1 LFLLKD
7 LCVNHKVP
15 VFKTMT
21 VFPFIVLLAAAGII
35 PFSCDVLGQG
45 QPLDSDE
52 VGTKSLPNK
61 VNITVNG
68 VNLQADIALTT
79 DEQTK
84 GLSIKDILQPD
95 EGMLFPYDAPRILSF
110 WMKDMKFPID
120 ILWLDSDKKVV
131 HIEENLQPCSPLLP
145 CPSYS
150 PDVQAQ
156 YVLETVAG
164 FSSANGISKGTPVEF
179 DLPT

>member
-1 LFLLKD
+1 MLKD
-7 LCVNHKVP
+7 LCVNRKVP
-15 VFKTMT
+15 EFKIIT

-35 PFSCDVLGQG
+35 PLSSDILGQRH
-45 QPLDSDE
+45 PLDSE

-68 VNLQADIALTT
+68 VNLQADVALTA

-84 GLSIKDILQPD
+84 GLSIKDILHPD
-95 EGMLFPYDAPRILSF
+95 EGMLFPYEAPRILSF

-120 ILWLDSDKKVV
+120 ILWLDSDKRVV
-131 HIEENLQPCSPLLP
+131 HIEESLQPCSPLLP

-179 DLPT
+179 NLPT

>member
-1 LFLLKD
+1 LLKD
-7 LCVNHKVP
+7 LCVNRKVSE
-15 VFKTMT
+15 FKTIT

-35 PFSCDVLGQG
+35 PLSSDVLGQG
-45 QPLDSDE
+45 QPLDSE

-68 VNLQADIALTT
+68 LTLQADIALTS
-79 DEQTK
+79 DEQSK

-95 EGMLFPYDAPRILSF
+95 EGMLFPYESPRILSF

-131 HIEENLQPCSPLLP
+131 HIEESLQPCSPLLP

-156 YVLETVAG
+156 YVLEKVAG
-164 FSSANGISKGTPVEF
+164 FASANGIANGTPVEF
-179 DLPT
+179 NLPT

>member
-1 LFLLKD
+1 MFLLKD
-7 LCVNHKVP
+7 LCVNSKVLE
-15 VFKTMT
+15 FKTII
-21 VFPFIVLLAAAGII
+21 VFLFIVFLSAAGIMPLSSDI
-35 PFSCDVLGQG
+35 LGQG
-45 QPLDSDE
+45 QPLDSDK

-79 DEQTK
+79 DEQSK

-95 EGMLFPYDAPRILSF
+95 EGMLFPYESPRILSF

-120 ILWLDSDKKVV
+120 IIWLDSDKKVV
-131 HIEENLQPCSPLLP
+131 HIEESLQPCSPLLP
-145 CPSYS
+145 CSSYS

-164 FSSANGISKGTPVEF
+164 FTSANGISKGTPVEF
-179 DLPT
+179 NLTS